1 MATNKTVIKK
11 QTNKQTKT
19 IKNHYQ
25 WIQFTKKTIML
36 LVLGSCMINC

>member
-19 IKNHYQ
+19 IKNHYLSME
-25 WIQFTKKTIML
+25 FLVKTTS
-36 LVLGSCMINC
+36 GSNLQRKL